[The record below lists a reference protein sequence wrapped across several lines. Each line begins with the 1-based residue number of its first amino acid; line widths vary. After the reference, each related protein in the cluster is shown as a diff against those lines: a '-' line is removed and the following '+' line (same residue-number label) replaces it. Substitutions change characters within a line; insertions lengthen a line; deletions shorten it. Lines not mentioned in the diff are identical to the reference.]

1 MKKYLSVCVTA
12 VLAGFMLTG
21 CSGIKEV
28 FQKANGVILYGD
40 QQQIEDSIQKE
51 KDDLIE
57 KDEYMIKV
65 VQNGEKKILILNEN
79 TAKDLVKKE
88 LLKKVTNETEVEPI
102 TALPEVTKGKGVLF
116 AKQKTEE
123 VHLEGMNLEV
133 SEVSYEG
140 NKVIGDGR
148 HYVDMFLIVNEDD
161 FSAIKGIEKTMGI
174 IKYNKDPDKKLP
186 GFDVEQ
192 VQLVRIGK

>member
-1 MKKYLSVCVTA
+1 MKKVLSVCIAA

-21 CSGIKEV
+21 CSAIKEA

-57 KDEYMIKV
+57 KDEYTIKV

-88 LLKKVTNETEVEPI
+88 LLKKVTNETDTEPI
-102 TALPEVTKGKGVLF
+102 TALPEVIKGKAILY
-116 AKQKTEE
+116 AKQKGEE
-123 VHLEGMNLEV
+123 VHLEGMNL
-133 SEVSYEG
+133 EVSYEG

-148 HYVDMFLIVNEDD
+148 RYVDMFLIVNEDD

-174 IKYNKDPDKKLP
+174 IKYDKDPDKKLP

-192 VQLVRIGK
+192 VQLVRIGE

>member
-21 CSGIKEV
+21 CSAIKEA

-57 KDEYMIKV
+57 KEEYTVKV

-88 LLKKVTNETEVEPI
+88 LLKKVTNETDTEPI
-102 TALPEVTKGKGVLF
+102 TSLPEVTKGKGVLF

-123 VHLEGMNLEV
+123 VHLEGLKL
-133 SEVSYEG
+133 EVSYEG

-148 HYVDMFLIVNEDD
+148 RYVDMFLIVNEDD

-174 IKYNKDPDKKLP
+174 IKYDKDPDKKLP

-192 VQLVRIGK
+192 VQLVTIGE

>member
-1 MKKYLSVCVTA
+1 MKKVLSVCIAA

-21 CSGIKEV
+21 CSAIKEA

-57 KDEYMIKV
+57 KDEYTIKV

-88 LLKKVTNETEVEPI
+88 LLKKVTNETDTEPI
-102 TALPEVTKGKGVLF
+102 TALPEVIKGKAILY
-116 AKQKTEE
+116 AKQKGEE
-123 VHLEGMNLEV
+123 VNLEGMNLD
-133 SEVSYEG
+133 VSYEG

-148 HYVDMFLIVNEDD
+148 RYVDMFLIVNEDD

-174 IKYNKDPDKKLP
+174 IKYDKDPDKKLP

-192 VQLVRIGK
+192 VQLVRIGE

>member
-1 MKKYLSVCVTA
+1 MKKVLSVCIAA

-21 CSGIKEV
+21 CSAIKEA

-57 KDEYMIKV
+57 KDEYTIKV

-88 LLKKVTNETEVEPI
+88 LLKKVTNETDTEPI
-102 TALPEVTKGKGVLF
+102 TVLPEVIKGKAILY
-116 AKQKTEE
+116 AKQKGEE
-123 VHLEGMNLEV
+123 VNLEGMNL
-133 SEVSYEG
+133 EVSYEG

-148 HYVDMFLIVNEDD
+148 RYMDMFLIVNEDD

-174 IKYNKDPDKKLP
+174 IKYDKDPDKKLP

-192 VQLVRIGK
+192 VQLVRIGE